1 MQLSKTGSTRS
12 WAAVVSEQGVAS
24 DLSVKVPLITLGF
37 WVIKILSTGMG
48 ETAADYFD
56 KRFNPIYSVLT
67 AGVVLAFALWK
78 QFKAPTYEPKAYWFA
93 VVMVSVFGTM
103 VADAFHVALGVP
115 YAVSTPVFV
124 VAVGVL
130 LAWWYRVEGSLSI
143 HSIVTPRRELF
154 YWATVMATFALG
166 TAAGDL
172 TAMSLNLGFFTSG
185 VMFAVAFAIPVI
197 AYKFFGMN
205 EVLAFWIAY
214 IITRPFGASFADW
227 MGVSKERGGLAYGT
241 GPVSI
246 VLTVIIVGLVFRAS
260 GNESQQASA

>member
-1 MQLSKTGSTRS
+1 ML
-12 WAAVVSEQGVAS
+12 A
-24 DLSVKVPLITLGF
+24 VKVPLITLGF

-67 AGVVLAFALWK
+67 AGVILAYALWK
-78 QFKAPTYEPKAYWFA
+78 QLRAATYEPKTYWFA

-115 YAVSTPVFV
+115 YAVSTPVFI
-124 VAVGVL
+124 VAVGSL
-130 LAWWYRVEGSLSI
+130 LALWYRTEGSLSI

-185 VMFAVAFAIPVI
+185 VMFAIAFALPVI
-197 AYKFFGMN
+197 AYKFFKMN

-227 MGVSKERGGLAYGT
+227 MGVSKERGGLAFGT

-246 VLTVIIVGLVFRAS
+246 VLTVLIAALVLRAP
-260 GNESQQASA
+260 GNNERTSTV